1 MDRRDDRESA
11 HKNPL
16 LMALQYSSASA
27 DTIVAEGM
35 KDLED
40 LVADLA
46 NQANATSYVV
56 EQILN
61 MPEKAGAG
69 GVSISRDEREI
80 TLFLFSEVRC
90 RVKALK
96 ERYYEAYAAGQP
108 KELEQA
114 APVASSHAAPT
125 EKDRLLEFIRIYRR
139 GLSPDATDYCEAA
152 HSAANRA
159 LNEWTGPAPSR
170 ESALAALDLVI
181 VEGREF
187 AASALTEAMIR
198 AAMLFIEGQ
207 PVRSGED

>member
-11 HKNPL
+11 PKNPL

-46 NQANATSYVV
+46 NQANATGYVV

-61 MPEKAGAG
+61 RPEKAGAG
-69 GVSISRDEREI
+69 SVSISREEREI

-90 RVKALK
+90 RVKTLK
-96 ERYYEAYAAGQP
+96 ERYYDAYNAGASRQPDKPAAAEP
-108 KELEQA
+108 A
-114 APVASSHAAPT
+114 PIAPVGG
-125 EKDRLLEFIRIYRR
+125 DRLLELINIYRP
-139 GLSPDATDYCEAA
+139 GLSPDVVDYSEEAD
-152 HSAANRA
+152 SASYQA
-159 LNEWTGPAPSR
+159 LIEWTGPAPSR
-170 ESALAALDLVI
+170 ESALAALDLAI
-181 VEGREF
+181 LEGKEF
-187 AASALTEAMIR
+187 AASPLPEAMIR

-207 PVRSGED
+207 PVRSGES